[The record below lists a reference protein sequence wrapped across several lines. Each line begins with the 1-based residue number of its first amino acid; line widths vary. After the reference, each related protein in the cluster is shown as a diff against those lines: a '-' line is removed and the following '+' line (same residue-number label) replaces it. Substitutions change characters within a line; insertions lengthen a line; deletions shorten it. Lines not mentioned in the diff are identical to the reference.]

1 MRLRRFW
8 LVGVL
13 VLGCGRSGLESDDE
27 TGIGGASGGVGG
39 SVGGFG
45 GADGGFGG
53 SVGGFGGADG
63 GFGGS
68 VGGFGGADGG
78 FGGSVGG
85 FGGADGGFG
94 GSIGGFGGGV
104 GGFGG
109 ADGGFGGS
117 VGGFGGGVG
126 GFGGGVGGFG
136 GSIGG
141 FGGSVGGFG
150 GSVGGFG
157 GFGGSVGGFGGSVG
171 GTGGSVGGFGGSV
184 GGTGGSTGVCGDG
197 KIGIGEQCDLGAA
210 NADRPAF
217 ELEWVF
223 GKIGVRPLE
232 SKQSVQSFYGYSS
245 ASSHT
250 GLEAS
255 GTSHMLLHRNVATGQ
270 LSLVMFHGIDL
281 DATGQSQPAST
292 VTFDIAGL
300 PPSTFVTVVDDTLSE
315 FNKSSGTTAFGNWQ
329 FSNNTDGGV
338 LSGLPVPGSWEIPV
352 SASFSPGIKTWFFD
366 GITQTVT
373 VSQGSA
379 GKLILRAYATPAKCR
394 TNCTIPK
401 CGDGVL
407 DGGEVCDDGNTI
419 DGDGCS
425 KACTSTP

>member
-1 MRLRRFW
+1 MGANFGIAGLDWQQRVNWDRLRSYRTERAREMMKRH
-8 LVGVL
+8 G
-13 VLGCGRSGLESDDE
+13 LGAMLCMYDENVRYITGTLTPGWNRLKPGLRY
-27 TGIGGASGGVGG
+27 AML
-39 SVGGFG
+39 
-45 GADGGFGG
+45 
-53 SVGGFGGADG
+53 
-63 GFGGS
+63 
-68 VGGFGGADGG
+68 
-78 FGGSVGG
+78 
-85 FGGADGGFG
+85 
-94 GSIGGFGGGV
+94 
-104 GGFGG
+104 
-109 ADGGFGGS
+109 
-117 VGGFGGGVG
+117 
-126 GFGGGVGGFG
+126 
-136 GSIGG
+136 
-141 FGGSVGGFG
+141 
-150 GSVGGFG
+150 
-157 GFGGSVGGFGGSVG
+157 
-171 GTGGSVGGFGGSV
+171 
-184 GGTGGSTGVCGDG
+184 CGDG